1 MIASS
6 NNICRN
12 YGFCGGNVG
21 LPYNLWLIKVICSKL
36 NITKIIQLMILKKE
50 KKEKEKNTTGSVRSG
65 CEFPKHYENVCFF
78 YVMMYRRKPL
88 QKVSRQSY
96 FSAKIPK
103 LQQFKS

>member
-50 KKEKEKNTTGSVRSG
+50 KKEKEKKYNW
-65 CEFPKHYENVCFF
+65 F
-78 YVMMYRRKPL
+78 RKKRL
-88 QKVSRQSY
+88 
-96 FSAKIPK
+96 
-103 LQQFKS
+103 